1 MPVLH
6 DRESWF
12 TEAGAN
18 CNAVLCTTGGGEEPQ
33 RKAEWKPLILRVAIG
48 LQGVFVEF
56 GEMSL
61 KMRYSRTDRT
71 VGFKA
76 GLIIAALSA
85 PALLA
90 GCQTSEVLHS
100 GYIADQQSLDL
111 VPVGASR
118 EQALLTL
125 GTPSTTATF
134 DNEVFYYI
142 SQKRTRSV
150 AFQKP
155 KLVEQNI
162 LAIYFN
168 KDGVVE
174 KRANYALQDGKVFD
188 TISRTT
194 PTGGKDLTF
203 LQQLLSGVG
212 SSASNAQA
220 AKRMLGG
227 N

>member
-61 KMRYSRTDRT
+61 TMRYSKPDRKLGGKT
-71 VGFKA
+71 V
-76 GLIIAALSA
+76 LIIAALSGVA
-85 PALLA
+85 TLS
-90 GCQTSEVLHS
+90 GCTTAEVMHN
-100 GYIADQQSLDL
+100 GYVVDQEAVDL

-125 GTPSTTATF
+125 GTPSSTATF
-134 DNEVFYYI
+134 DNVVFYYI

-155 KLVEQNI
+155 KLVEQSI
-162 LAIYFN
+162 LAIYLN

-174 KRANYALQDGKVFD
+174 RRANYTLQDGKVFD
-188 TISRTT
+188 MISRTT